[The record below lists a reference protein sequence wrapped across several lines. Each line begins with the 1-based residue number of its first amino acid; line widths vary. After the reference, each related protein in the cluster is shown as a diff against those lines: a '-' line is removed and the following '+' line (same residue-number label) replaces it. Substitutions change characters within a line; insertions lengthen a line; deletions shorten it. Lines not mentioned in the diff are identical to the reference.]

1 MIEFHELAHEE
12 VREATEW
19 YRERSL
25 QVATRFVAQVE
36 RAVERIAADPES
48 YPLMTDSHRYVPVS
62 GFPYILAFDCPAIG
76 TVRIVAVAHTSRRSH
91 YWEDRR

>member
-1 MIEFHELAHEE
+1 MIKFHELAREE

-25 QVATRFVAQVE
+25 QVATRFVAQGE

-48 YPLMTDSHRYVPVS
+48 YPPITDSHRYVPVS
-62 GFPYILAFDCPAIG
+62 
-76 TVRIVAVAHTSRRSH
+76 
-91 YWEDRR
+91 